1 MGTEQQGTR
10 SDGRQSRWSD
20 HNEARRRQIIEAAIA
35 EIEAGEPGAEVKVSA
50 IASRAGLSRTV
61 VYRHFEDRAD
71 LDRAVQRA
79 ILDQLWAELLPA
91 VSLAGTGPEI
101 VHRIISTYV
110 GWSVA
115 HPALHLAADHDSDG
129 RDGPF
134 QQVMERLAGQIA
146 VVVGTAIVALGGTPT
161 DEDVAALDPLIFG
174 LVGSV
179 FGAVRRWLTRPDRQ
193 LSAAALEELIS
204 QSVWF
209 VIAGHARAMGIVVD
223 PDLPLDRLLT
233 PERLLADHG

>member
-1 MGTEQQGTR
+1 MAGEQQGAR
-10 SDGRQSRWSD
+10 RDGRQARWSG
-20 HNEARRRQIIEAAIA
+20 HNQARRRQIIEAAIA
-35 EIEAGEPGAEVKVSA
+35 ETEAGQPGAEVRISA

-71 LDRAVQRA
+71 LDRAVQQA
-79 ILDQLWAELLPA
+79 ILDQLWSELLPA
-91 VSLAGTGPEI
+91 VSLDGTGPQI
-101 VHRIISTYV
+101 VHRIISTYI

-129 RDGPF
+129 KDGPF
-134 QQVMERLAGQIA
+134 QQAMEQLAGQIA
-146 VVVGTAIVALGGTPT
+146 VVVGTAIIALGGAPT

-193 LSAAALEELIS
+193 LPAATLERVIS

-209 VIAGHARAMGIVVD
+209 VIDGHARSMGIVVD
-223 PDLPLDRLLT
+223 PDLPLDRLLM
-233 PERLLADHG
+233 PERLLIDRT